1 MSIDSRT
8 PTCTPAVGVST
19 TNKRTNDES
28 TADSQRDW
36 RRGIA
41 LPLLIVAVIVVADQ
55 CTKWV
60 VTRALGPGQANHR
73 HEVLGSL
80 LAFDYVENT
89 GAAFGVLQ
97 GQTGIL
103 TAVALFVLVGLIIS
117 YRRVPN
123 PSLFL
128 SVGLGLVLGGAVGNL
143 IDRFRLG
150 YVVDFVAVGIW
161 PKFNAAD
168 SAITI
173 GVLLL
178 AVQFWRGEAMRD
190 EPAPDAPMQ
199 EAIWDSDQ

>member
-1 MSIDSRT
+1 MNDAT
-8 PTCTPAVGVST
+8 AV
-19 TNKRTNDES
+19 N
-28 TADSQRDW
+28 SQRDW

-41 LPLLIVAVIVVADQ
+41 LPLLIVAVIISADQ
-55 CTKWV
+55 FAKWL
-60 VTRALGPGQANHR
+60 VTSELGPGQPNHR
-73 HEVLGSL
+73 HELLGSV
-80 LAFDYVENT
+80 LAVDYVENT

-103 TAVALFVLVGLIIS
+103 TAVALFVLLGLIIS
-117 YRRVPN
+117 YRRVPD

-128 SVGLGLVLGGAVGNL
+128 SIGLGLLLGGAVGNL

-161 PKFNAAD
+161 PKFNVAD

-178 AVQFWRGEAMRD
+178 AVQFWRGEATRN
-190 EPAPDAPMQ
+190 EPAPDAPKQ